1 MRDLGLSDEKVA
13 PNIPARRLGRLEE
26 FAALVTFL
34 ASESIASISGRSIAY
49 DDGAP
54 WGLLVAGPGWYRL

>member
-1 MRDLGLSDEKVA
+1 MPQERGGASVLRQ
-13 PNIPARRLGRLEE
+13 PRRLGRLEE

-54 WGLLVAGPGWYRL
+54 WGASGRRAWVV